1 MRALPTAALVLA
13 CAAAAA
19 AQRDFSQV
27 QVQARHAGGAVHML
41 EGAGGNVAVSVG
53 PDGVLMVDSQFA
65 ELRERLL
72 AAVAGLHEP
81 AAPRFLLNT
90 HWHPDHVG
98 GNAGL
103 ARGPDGAP
111 GAVVVAHEAVRLR
124 LRALPGGDPATLP
137 LVTYAQGVSLHV
149 NGEEVRLEHVG
160 PAHTDGDT
168 VVWFTG
174 SKVVHL
180 GDVFVSGRFPYV
192 DRASGGNLDGL
203 TATVEDL
210 CRRVPEDW
218 AVVPGHGPLST
229 LAELREFRR
238 MLVETT
244 ALVRASLQAGR
255 TREEVLAAG
264 LPEEW
269 SSWGWSFISTER
281 WLGQVLDH
289 LQAAPAAGG

>member
-1 MRALPTAALVLA
+1 MRALSTFACLLA
-13 CAAAAA
+13 CALPCA

-27 QVQARHAGGAVHML
+27 QVQAQPAGGTVHML
-41 EGAGGNVAVSVG
+41 EGAGGNVAVSAG

-72 AAVAGLHEP
+72 AAIAGLHAP
-81 AAPRFLLNT
+81 ASPRFLLNT

-103 ARGPDGAP
+103 ARRPDGAP
-111 GAVVVAHEAVRLR
+111 GALVVAHAAVRRR
-124 LRALPGGDPATLP
+124 LLALPGGDPATLP
-137 LVTYAQGVSLHV
+137 LLTCESGLSLHF
-149 NGEEVRLEHVG
+149 NGEEIRLEHVG
-160 PAHTDGDT
+160 PAHTDGDA
-168 VVWFTG
+168 VVWFMG
-174 SKVVHL
+174 SQVVHL

-192 DRASGGNLDGL
+192 DRASGGDLAGL
-203 TATVEDL
+203 TATVAAL
-210 CRRVPEDW
+210 CERVPPDW
-218 AVVPGHGPLST
+218 AVIPGHGPLST
-229 LAELREFRR
+229 PVELRAFHR

-244 ALVRASLQAGR
+244 ALVRASLEAGR

-289 LQAAPAAGG
+289 LQATPAAER